1 MKLKDGFVLRE
12 VLGEKVV
19 LPSGEN
25 LDLNM
30 MITLNET
37 AELIWQRLSVGAE
50 MDELVQA
57 LTAEYDVDEARAR
70 ASAERFVEKLK
81 ENGFLAE

>member
-19 LPSGEN
+19 LPSGAN

-37 AELIWQRLSVGAE
+37 AEIIWQRLTVGAE
-50 MDELVQA
+50 MDELVNA
-57 LTAEYDVDEARAR
+57 LLAEYDVDEARAR
-70 ASAERFVEKLK
+70 ASVEKFVAQLK
-81 ENGFLAE
+81 ENGFLAD

>member
-1 MKLKDGFVLRE
+1 MKLKEGFVLRE

-37 AELIWQRLSVGAE
+37 AELIWQRLTVGAE

-57 LTAEYDVDEARAR
+57 LLAEYDVDEARAR
-70 ASAERFVEKLK
+70 ASVEHFVARLK
-81 ENGFLAE
+81 ENDFLAD